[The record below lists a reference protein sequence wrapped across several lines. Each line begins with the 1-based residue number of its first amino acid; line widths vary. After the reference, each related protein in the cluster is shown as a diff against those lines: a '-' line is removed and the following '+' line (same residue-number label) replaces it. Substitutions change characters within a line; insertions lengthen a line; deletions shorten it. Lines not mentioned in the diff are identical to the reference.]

1 MVGGGW
7 GGGGESLLFCVTRWG
22 SPIHVCC
29 SNFFCLKRKFSIPVK
44 SLCCVSV
51 QCIVVVMWDSAQCY
65 SVVCGEDSYYLHLQY
80 SFLKILLQKTRAL
93 KQIGH
98 RVHSSQSVRYV
109 LFQSRGELPKTTS
122 WVSAK

>member
-1 MVGGGW
+1 M
-7 GGGGESLLFCVTRWG
+7 
-22 SPIHVCC
+22 
-29 SNFFCLKRKFSIPVK
+29 